1 MAACRPLI
9 ATRIVV
15 SFVSI
20 ENTKR
25 LLFVSFYL
33 FIYFFF
39 VSLLL
44 RLLVISFTNSLN
56 ISYLFFLQKRIIF
69 IYERI
74 NVYKITITLC
84 DN

>member
-56 ISYLFFLQKRIIF
+56 ISYLFFFAKENNFYIRKNKCI
-69 IYERI
+69 
-74 NVYKITITLC
+74 
-84 DN
+84 

>member
-15 SFVSI
+15 SFVFNRKYETI
-20 ENTKR
+20 IICF
-25 LLFVSFYL
+25 LLFI
-33 FIYFFF
+33 FIFFF

-74 NVYKITITLC
+74 NVYKITIM
-84 DN
+84 

>member
-33 FIYFFF
+33 FIFFF

-74 NVYKITITLC
+74 NVYKITIM
-84 DN
+84 